1 MQDTVIKK
9 LTMCV
14 IDDDEVSQF
23 VLARLLKSHEAV
35 KNILIFPDGTPAIK
49 FLLDNLEQEEQLP
62 DVIFLDI
69 NMPLMNGWRFLEE
82 FDNVSAKLKK
92 NISIYMVSSSENPE
106 DIARAMRIDKVLDY
120 LVKPVK
126 LELMDCIINR
136 LSA

>member
-9 LTMCV
+9 LTICV

-23 VLARLLKSHEAV
+23 ILARSVKSHEAV
-35 KNILIFPDGTPAIK
+35 KNTLIFPDGTPAIK

-82 FDNVSAKLKK
+82 FANVSAKLKK
-92 NISIYMVSSSENPE
+92 SISIYMVSSSENPE
-106 DIARAMRIDKVLDY
+106 DIARAMRMDAISDY
-120 LVKPVK
+120 LIKPVK